1 MTFIPKEAI
10 EVIAQSIGIT
20 NLSPDVALA
29 VAPDVEYRMREIMQ
43 EAVKCMRHAR
53 RTVLRAE
60 DVDRALKLRNV
71 EDLSFNNIREQIPGS
86 LFGSTVLTQLF
97 LGNNRLT
104 GPLPAYKDENLVNI
118 DVSYNY
124 LSGSIPSW
132 INRQNLQINLVAN
145 NFTLESSS
153 SILSPAQFSLQSR
166 FSSPTVSASSLR
178 YYGLGLENG
187 NYTVTLQFAE
197 IADLDTTGRRS
208 LGGVDLLYANDGS
221 YGPLISAISAAPDFE
236 TTVRPP
242 GGRSPITQKNR
253 TGFFVGG
260 VVAWHLYENNRQ
272 LELVDSKL
280 SIFSEEEVISLIW
293 GSSFVYLD
301 IALIEASD
309 VHVIAMLC
317 GDIEVSA
324 VNSKPGYL
332 TEWTFDDAAS
342 YVTDD
347 TAEEFDDTGEEC
359 DDTSNYISSTS
370 LSRVDK
376 TPQRSATKAL
386 LH

>member
-1 MTFIPKEAI
+1 MRCIMRLLVQLNT
-10 EVIAQSIGIT
+10 IT
-20 NLSPDVALA
+20 A
-29 VAPDVEYRMREIMQ
+29 
-43 EAVKCMRHAR
+43 
-53 RTVLRAE
+53 
-60 DVDRALKLRNV
+60 
-71 EDLSFNNIREQIPGS
+71 
-86 LFGSTVLTQLF
+86 
-97 LGNNRLT
+97 
-104 GPLPAYKDENLVNI
+104 
-118 DVSYNY
+118 
-124 LSGSIPSW
+124 
-132 INRQNLQINLVAN
+132 
-145 NFTLESSS
+145 
-153 SILSPAQFSLQSR
+153 
-166 FSSPTVSASSLR
+166 SASSLR

-187 NYTVTLQFAE
+187 NYTLTLQFAE

-208 LGGVDLLYANDGS
+208 LGRRVFDIYVQACLHLQITLAKKASPMHHTGTCCMPTMVHM
-221 YGPLISAISAAPDFE
+221 GPLISAISAAP
-236 TTVRPP
+236 VRPP
-242 GGRSPITQKNR
+242 GGRSPITKKNR
-253 TGFFVGG
+253 TGFLLVGG
-260 VVAWHLYENNRQ
+260 CCISVTSCNFLHCPKKKKKATKLMKAWHLYENNRQ